1 MRFGPKSITRKIK
14 RQPAYIEKC
23 NEEYAA
29 HKTSYEN
36 FWYEVL
42 WGRILFVAPASKK
55 TFWAS
60 SLPLSV
66 RLLEGK
72 EGHYLPF
79 VPDAR
84 HPLKRR
90 NMPVISRKLPV
101 VDILTNNDNN
111 LRCLYNRPIFLR
123 LLQVRSKV
131 CIAEPLGIAEA
142 AFLMPGCPVC
152 LFLRFNSH
160 LPGEPGL
167 ASVHWSKGWWRW
179 WWQLDSCKAP
189 VKSSPPTN
197 QHPVFL
203 WAGCPSCHQ
212 PTVSMHWRENITFH
226 ELAYPKLTWGSS
238 NFVSDH

>member
-1 MRFGPKSITRKIK
+1 MGQDTLR
-14 RQPAYIEKC
+14 C
-23 NEEYAA
+23 
-29 HKTSYEN
+29 TSQQKN
-36 FWYEVL
+36 FL
-42 WGRILFVAPASKK
+42 GFISSAFSTTPGRA
-55 TFWAS
+55 
-60 SLPLSV
+60 
-66 RLLEGK
+66 
-72 EGHYLPF
+72 GHYLPF

-131 CIAEPLGIAEA
+131 CIAEPLRIAEA

-226 ELAYPKLTWGSS
+226 ELAYPKSPRGLPTLSLTTNSSWLPWGRVAMPLISPLMPVPQHPINS
-238 NFVSDH
+238 VKALWGVI

>member
-1 MRFGPKSITRKIK
+1 MGQDTLR
-14 RQPAYIEKC
+14 C
-23 NEEYAA
+23 
-29 HKTSYEN
+29 TSQQKN
-36 FWYEVL
+36 FL
-42 WGRILFVAPASKK
+42 GFISSAFSTTPGR
-55 TFWAS
+55 
-60 SLPLSV
+60 
-66 RLLEGK
+66 

-131 CIAEPLGIAEA
+131 CIAEPLRIAEA

-167 ASVHWSKGWWRW
+167 ASVHWSKGWWWW

-197 QHPVFL
+197 QHPVFYGPDAL
-203 WAGCPSCHQ
+203 PVTNQQCQCTEGKISHSMNLLTPSHLGVFQLCLCH
-212 PTVSMHWRENITFH
+212 
-226 ELAYPKLTWGSS
+226 
-238 NFVSDH
+238 